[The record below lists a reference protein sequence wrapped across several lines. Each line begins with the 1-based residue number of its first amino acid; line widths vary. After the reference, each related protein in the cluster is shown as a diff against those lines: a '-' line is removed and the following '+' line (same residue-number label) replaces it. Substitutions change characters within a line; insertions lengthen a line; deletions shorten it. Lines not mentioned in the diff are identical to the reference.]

1 MSFTLQNDGFK
12 METKWDKLAIP
23 NFSKSPRMSRTM
35 LMQILIDMIPLT
47 DQEAD
52 EEPHQ
57 DVDGEGEEVPTFSV
71 SISLRNL
78 LKFLATNL
86 ANTTTIACKST

>member
-23 NFSKSPRMSRTM
+23 NFSKSPRMPQTM
-35 LMQILIDMIPLT
+35 LMQILIDLIPLT

-52 EEPHQ
+52 EEPPQ
-57 DVDGEGEEVPTFSV
+57 DVDREEVPTFSV